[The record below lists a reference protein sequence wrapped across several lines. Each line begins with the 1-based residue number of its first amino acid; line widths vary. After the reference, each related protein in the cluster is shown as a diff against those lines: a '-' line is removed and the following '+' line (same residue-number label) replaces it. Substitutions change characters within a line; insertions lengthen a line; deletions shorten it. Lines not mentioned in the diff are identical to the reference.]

1 METYLKKFMDL
12 PLGYK
17 LQHEIQGEKLSK
29 ADYSLFIRGKDDF
42 FVVLLVY
49 VDDIIITGANKLIW
63 TLPLTE
69 TLHALKLIEDTGL
82 LGAKPNSTLMDP
94 TAKLS
99 ISNEDILH
107 DATPYRRLIGKLLY
121 LTISR
126 LNITFAVHK
135 PSQFMT
141 KPTLSHM
148 NATNYLVSYLKGS
161 FGKGIMLPKVKDFS
175 ISTFTDAN
183 WSSCPDTRRSVTG
196 FCVFIGNSL
205 VSWKFKKQPT
215 VARTSVEAK
224 YRALAVTTCEVIW
237 LRSLLNELQIKVT
250 YPTFLLCDNQAA
262 IFQIISC
269 FMSEPNTSSWTAIL
283 FGIE

>member
-1 METYLKKFMDL
+1 
-12 PLGYK
+12 
-17 LQHEIQGEKLSK
+17 
-29 ADYSLFIRGKDDF
+29 
-42 FVVLLVY
+42 
-49 VDDIIITGANKLIW
+49 
-63 TLPLTE
+63 
-69 TLHALKLIEDTGL
+69 
-82 LGAKPNSTLMDP
+82 MDP
-94 TAKLS
+94 TVKLS

-148 NATNYLVSYLKGS
+148 NATNYLVSYLKES
-161 FGKGIMLPKVKDFS
+161 FGKGIMLPKVKDFY

-205 VSWKFKKQPT
+205 VSWKSKKQQT

-250 YPTFLLCDNQAA
+250 YPTKLLLLN
-262 IFQIISC
+262 FSC
-269 FMSEPNTSSWTAIL
+269 N
-283 FGIE
+283 

>member
-1 METYLKKFMDL
+1 
-12 PLGYK
+12 
-17 LQHEIQGEKLSK
+17 
-29 ADYSLFIRGKDDF
+29 
-42 FVVLLVY
+42 
-49 VDDIIITGANKLIW
+49 
-63 TLPLTE
+63 
-69 TLHALKLIEDTGL
+69 
-82 LGAKPNSTLMDP
+82 MDP
-94 TAKLS
+94 TVKLS

-148 NATNYLVSYLKGS
+148 NATNYLVSYLKES
-161 FGKGIMLPKVKDFS
+161 FGKGIMLPKVKDFY

-205 VSWKFKKQPT
+205 VSWKSKKQQT

-224 YRALAVTTCEVIW
+224 YRALAVTIVKLYGFEDFLMSYRLKLHIQLSCFVI
-237 LRSLLNELQIKVT
+237 IKLPST
-250 YPTFLLCDNQAA
+250 L
-262 IFQIISC
+262 QIISC